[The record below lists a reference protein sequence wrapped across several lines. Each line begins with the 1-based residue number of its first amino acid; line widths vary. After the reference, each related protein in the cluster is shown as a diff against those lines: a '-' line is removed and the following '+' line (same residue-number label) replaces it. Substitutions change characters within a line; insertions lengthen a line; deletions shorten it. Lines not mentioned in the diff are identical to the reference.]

1 MLINKK
7 ILSYIIPL
15 LIFSQY
21 THADTFN
28 INALNL
34 SGHDNIDLS
43 HFENNDLT
51 EGLYIADIELNGK
64 KIIRGNKITFVSRDD
79 LVVPCITSSIIDSL
93 LLTEEA
99 LNGILLFEDSEC
111 ALLTNLDP
119 NITIEFHDDEQVL
132 AISIPQKYL
141 ESTPTNWV
149 SPTLRNN
156 GIAGLIL
163 DYNVMNS
170 HYRAKNQNSKNNL
183 SLYGNVGA
191 NISAWRFRANYQYR
205 KDLANNT
212 TTGNDGRFEWEQVYA
227 FRDLAEISAKLFLGE
242 VMLKTDLF
250 DSVRFKGISIF
261 TDESMMPPNLR
272 GYAPQITGVATSNAT
287 VTLSQNGR
295 ILQQLKVPAG
305 PFVIKDLNQ
314 SVNGTIDVTVTEDNG
329 NETTFQVT
337 TTSIPFLTRK
347 GEFRYKLNSG
357 QLAPNKGSN
366 VTDKFISLE
375 GSVGILNNT
384 SLFGGVFSTQGRDY
398 QAINIGI
405 GQNLIQFGAL
415 SFDITQ
421 SQLNLTDTQ
430 SQKGKSYRINY
441 AKDVPSINGQIT
453 LTGYRFADR
462 HFNSLSNFI
471 TQKESRDNTVD
482 NFKDKH
488 VVSLSYSQQL
498 PSIDASVS
506 ITGSQRTY
514 WNGGHNNYV
523 SIALNK
529 YFTEGWLKGSSMS
542 LSLNQS
548 KSNHGKTDNQVYLAF
563 NKRFSDNNN
572 AMVSYFGSHSS
583 QNKKLANNLSYSDKF
598 NSKTHYNIGTSAKDG
613 LTDTNVNAYLS
624 HDSEVGQVQ
633 VSGTV
638 GNDIT
643 SGSALINGSMTLT
656 SHGLSMHPQ
665 VYRDQSR
672 LLVDIPSVKGVSID
686 NGNAVTNRYGIATL
700 NNVPSYYRIEY
711 AIDINALPKHVNIED
726 NIIETTLTDG
736 SIGYIALDADIGQSL
751 ISRIKLQDGQYPPF
765 GASVYNITR
774 KKPAG
779 IIAET
784 GIVYLVGLNHDDE
797 LSVNWGQQS
806 CMFPANALLNEKQN
820 HTAIC
825 Q

>member
-1 MLINKK
+1 MLMNKK

-51 EGLYIADIELNGK
+51 EGLYLADIELNGK
-64 KIIRGNKITFVSRDD
+64 KIIRGNKITFVNRDGS
-79 LVVPCITSSIIDSL
+79 VVPCITSEIIDSL
-93 LLTEEA
+93 LLTKEA
-99 LNGILLFEDSEC
+99 LDNILSSEDSEC
-111 ALLTNLDP
+111 ILLTHLDP
-119 NITIEFHDDEQVL
+119 NIAVEFHDDEQVL

-141 ESTPTNWV
+141 ESIPANWV
-149 SPTLRNN
+149 APTQRSN
-156 GIAGLIL
+156 GIAGFIL

-170 HYRAKNQNSKNNL
+170 YYRLKNQSSKNNL
-183 SLYGNVGA
+183 SLYANIGA

-205 KDLANNT
+205 KELTNSNSSN
-212 TTGNDGRFEWEQVYA
+212 NDGRFEWEQVYA
-227 FRDLAEISAKLFLGE
+227 FRDVAGISSKLFLGE
-242 VMLKTDLF
+242 VMMKTDLF

-261 TDESMMPPNLR
+261 TDESMMPPDLR

-295 ILQQLKVPAG
+295 ILQQIKVPAG

-357 QLAPNKGSN
+357 QLAPNNDSN
-366 VTDKFISLE
+366 VDDKFISLE
-375 GSVGILNNT
+375 GSVGVLNNT
-384 SLFGGVFSTQGRDY
+384 SLFGGVLSTQDRDY

-405 GQNLIQFGAL
+405 GQNLTQLGAL

-421 SQLNLTDTQ
+421 SQLNLADTKT
-430 SQKGKSYRINY
+430 QKGKSYRINY

-462 HFNSLSNFI
+462 DFNSLLNFI
-471 TQKESRDNTVD
+471 AQKESENYAIDNY
-482 NFKDKH
+482 KDKH

-498 PSIDASVS
+498 PSIDASAS

-514 WNGGHNNYV
+514 WNGGHNNYISV
-523 SIALNK
+523 ALNK
-529 YFTEGWLKGSSMS
+529 YFTDGWLQGSSIS

-548 KSNHGKTDNQVYLAF
+548 KSNYGQTDNQIYLAF

-572 AMVSYFGSHSS
+572 AMVSYFGSHSN
-583 QNKKLANNLSYSDKF
+583 QNNKLTNNLNYSNKF
-598 NSKTHYNIGTSAKDG
+598 DNKTHYSVGTSAKDG
-613 LTDTNVNAYLS
+613 LSDNSVNAYLS
-624 HDSEVGQVQ
+624 HDSEVGQMQ

-638 GNDIT
+638 GNDT
-643 SGSALINGSMTLT
+643 SSGSVLINGSMTLT

-672 LLVDIPSVKGVSID
+672 LLVGIPDVKGVSID
-686 NGNAVTNRYGIATL
+686 NGNAVTNRFGIATL
-700 NNVPSYYRIEY
+700 NNVPNYYRIEY
-711 AIDINALPKHVNIED
+711 AVDINELPKHVNIED

-736 SIGYIALDADIGQSL
+736 AIGYIELDADIGNSL
-751 ISRIKLQDGQYPPF
+751 ISRVKLKDGQYPPF

-774 KKPAG
+774 KKSAG
-779 IIAET
+779 IIAEM
-784 GIVYLVGLNHDDE
+784 GIVYLVGLNPDDQ
-797 LSVNWGQQS
+797 LSVNWGEQN
-806 CMFPANALLNEKQN
+806 CMFPASALLNEEQN